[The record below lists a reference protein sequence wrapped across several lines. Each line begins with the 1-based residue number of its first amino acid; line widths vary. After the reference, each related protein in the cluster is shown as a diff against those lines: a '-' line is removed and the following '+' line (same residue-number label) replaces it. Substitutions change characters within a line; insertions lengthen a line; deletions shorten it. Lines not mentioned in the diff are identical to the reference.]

1 MIKFFRK
8 IRYNLMEQNKT
19 SKYFKYAIGE
29 IVLVVIGILIA
40 LSINNWNEKRKEALQ
55 EISILKNLQTDLK
68 TDLEGISYQ
77 IVLKEGMIKDYKN
90 CLEILSEKKEGTKEE
105 ITKKFQL
112 HEKDTGSAD
121 VQIAILTERIAELT
135 EHLKRAPKDHNSRLS
150 LLKLVGQR
158 RRLLDY
164 LNSTDTSRYQAL
176 ITKLKLR
183 R

>member
-1 MIKFFRK
+1 M
-8 IRYNLMEQNKT
+8 
-19 SKYFKYAIGE
+19 
-29 IVLVVIGILIA
+29 A
-40 LSINNWNEKRKEALQ
+40 LDK
-55 EISILKNLQTDLK
+55 
-68 TDLEGISYQ
+68 
-77 IVLKEGMIKDYKN
+77 
-90 CLEILSEKKEGTKEE
+90 GTKEE

-135 EHLKRAPKDHNSRLS
+135 EHLNRNQKDRDSRYA
-150 LLKLVGQR
+150 LLGLVAQR

>member
-1 MIKFFRK
+1 MSLDK
-8 IRYNLMEQNKT
+8 
-19 SKYFKYAIGE
+19 
-29 IVLVVIGILIA
+29 
-40 LSINNWNEKRKEALQ
+40 
-55 EISILKNLQTDLK
+55 
-68 TDLEGISYQ
+68 
-77 IVLKEGMIKDYKN
+77 
-90 CLEILSEKKEGTKEE
+90 GTKDE

-121 VQIAILTERIAELT
+121 VQIAILTERIAELS
-135 EHLKRAPKDHNSRLS
+135 EHLKRAPKDHSSRLA

-164 LNSTDTSRYQAL
+164 LNSTDTKRYQTL